1 MNTVVVHWNFIAKC
15 KCYFTDAAKCLMW
28 IHLDNLKWS
37 MWFWFW
43 IKANWTFDVLSRT
56 SGQNGVGITFETV
69 WVLYPPSWNVLHQ
82 LAVDFRFWVST
93 CCITADYC
101 ITGQIQY
108 GRKQTCSTVTLEWG
122 ETLVIWWMNEWMN
135 RLVQV
140 FLQVCSQ
147 MSHSLKPGC
156 YSCEIMTCFCNKDNS
171 ECLLYNLYFETS
183 SDNSR
188 IFASLGERSQW
199 ILSDDIKYIGA
210 INK

>member
-1 MNTVVVHWNFIAKC
+1 MVLYWCC
-15 KCYFTDAAKCLMW
+15 KMF
-28 IHLDNLKWS
+28 NLKVKCE
-37 MWFWFW
+37 FIW
-43 IKANWTFDVLSRT
+43 IIWRDLCDSGSGLKQTGPLMSRT

-122 ETLVIWWMNEWMN
+122 ETLVIWWMN

-147 MSHSLKPGC
+147 MSHCLKPRC

-171 ECLLYNLYFETS
+171 ECLLYNLYF
-183 SDNSR
+183 
-188 IFASLGERSQW
+188 
-199 ILSDDIKYIGA
+199 
-210 INK
+210 